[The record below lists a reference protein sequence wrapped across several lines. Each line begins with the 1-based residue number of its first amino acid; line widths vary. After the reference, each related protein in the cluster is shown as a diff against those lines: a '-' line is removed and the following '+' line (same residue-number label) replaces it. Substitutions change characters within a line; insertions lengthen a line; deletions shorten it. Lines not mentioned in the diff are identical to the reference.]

1 MTKTIRIIAVLLMS
15 AAGSV
20 ASAQQSSLTLNAR
33 SRVETEAGSG
43 RWHSIIKPTEWKPS
57 QTAIVVCDMWDK
69 HWCPNSTI
77 RVAEMAP
84 RMNEVIKAA
93 RDKGVFIIHCPSD
106 TMDFYK
112 DWPQRKLAQ
121 SAPFVETKIPL
132 ERWCHLDPTRE
143 GQKLPVDDSDGGC
156 DCDEP
161 VKNYRAWSRQH
172 PAIHIAENDAITDNA
187 EAFYLMK
194 QRGITNVIVM
204 GVHTNMCVLGR
215 PFSIRQM
222 VNQGQNVVLMR
233 DMTDTMYN
241 PAMSPFVSHFT
252 GNDLVTE
259 HIEQYWCPSI
269 TSADFHGGQ
278 PFRFSEDKRPHIV
291 IVSSEPE
298 YQTEIALPEVAREH
312 FGREFKVSIV
322 FGDLKD
328 SNNLPG
334 IDVLKSA
341 DLLLISMRRRTLTPD
356 QLQLFRDYIA
366 AGKPVMGIRTANHAF
381 CLRNQPA
388 PEGFA
393 DWPEFDRDVIGGSY
407 TNHYG
412 NGPKTSV
419 TLAEGT
425 SSDHRILKGVDL
437 AQLIGNGSLYKVAPL
452 QPSAS
457 ALLMGSI
464 PDNPAEPIAFL
475 NKRTDGGTTFYTSF
489 GHIDDFKEPAFKQM
503 LVNTAR
509 WLTHKHQ

>member
-1 MTKTIRIIAVLLMS
+1 MGIGDIPQQPEPPSIEDKGPDDALRHIVGQGHASERREMVQGS
-15 AAGSV
+15 FKGREPVQEHEAAKD
-20 ASAQQSSLTLNAR
+20 
-33 SRVETEAGSG
+33 GSG
-43 RWHSIIKPTEWKPS
+43 
-57 QTAIVVCDMWDK
+57 
-69 HWCPNSTI
+69 
-77 RVAEMAP
+77 
-84 RMNEVIKAA
+84 
-93 RDKGVFIIHCPSD
+93 
-106 TMDFYK
+106 
-112 DWPQRKLAQ
+112 
-121 SAPFVETKIPL
+121 
-132 ERWCHLDPTRE
+132 
-143 GQKLPVDDSDGGC
+143 
-156 DCDEP
+156 
-161 VKNYRAWSRQH
+161 
-172 PAIHIAENDAITDNA
+172 
-187 EAFYLMK
+187 
-194 QRGITNVIVM
+194 
-204 GVHTNMCVLGR
+204 
-215 PFSIRQM
+215 
-222 VNQGQNVVLMR
+222 
-233 DMTDTMYN
+233 
-241 PAMSPFVSHFT
+241 
-252 GNDLVTE
+252 
-259 HIEQYWCPSI
+259 
-269 TSADFHGGQ
+269 HG
-278 PFRFSEDKRPHIV
+278 
-291 IVSSEPE
+291 
-298 YQTEIALPEVAREH
+298 EVAQVQDGKPQH
-312 FGREFKVSIV
+312 
-322 FGDLKD
+322 D
-328 SNNLPG
+328 LPG
-334 IDVLKSA
+334 IHVLKSA
-341 DLLLISMRRRTLTPD
+341 DLLLISMRRRTLASD
-356 QLQLFRDYIA
+356 QLQLFRDYVA